1 MERQGTDGGRHIQR
15 LQLTGT
21 EERMRE
27 RNRQRESMK
36 KKQIKQKL
44 HFLPEE
50 VITLP
55 QIACRVEE
63 QQHSFECFSLALHQ

>member
-21 EERMRE
+21 EKMNERE
-27 RNRQRESMK
+27 RKRQTEREKVSESKK
-36 KKQIKQKL
+36 KKQTQNL
-44 HFLPEE
+44 HFLPEV

-63 QQHSFECFSLALHQ
+63 QQHPF

>member
-21 EERMRE
+21 EEMRAE
-27 RNRQRESMK
+27 RNRQREREREHEK
-36 KKQIKQKL
+36 ETKKQKL
-44 HFLPEE
+44 HFLPEV

-63 QQHSFECFSLALHQ
+63 QQHSF

>member
-27 RNRQRESMK
+27 RNGQREREHEK
-36 KKQIKQKL
+36 ETKKQKL
-44 HFLPEE
+44 HFLPEV

-55 QIACRVEE
+55 QIACRAEE
-63 QQHSFECFSLALHQ
+63 QQHSF

>member
-27 RNRQRESMK
+27 RNRQREREHEK
-36 KKQIKQKL
+36 ETKKQKL
-44 HFLPEE
+44 HFLPEV

-63 QQHSFECFSLALHQ
+63 QQHSF